1 MAVQSWEKYLENN
14 PAGPAPTGGPAP
26 VAKKRKGPIRE
37 WGDAILFAVI
47 AATLIRWATFEA
59 YTIPTPSMEH
69 TLLVGDYLF
78 VSKLHYGPRTP
89 QTPLQ
94 VPLTHQT
101 VWGTSLKSYSEA
113 IQLPSYRLPGFS
125 EVKNNDVVVFN
136 VPFEAE
142 HPADLRTNYIKRCVA
157 IAGDVLE
164 VRQSQV
170 YINGKPAE
178 NFPEMQNSY
187 YLQVPQANDELMTA
201 FKEQGIVEYNTP
213 DGLPYQE
220 NSAEYGPGYL
230 ISMTPASY
238 NYFKQQPYV
247 KGIIELKT
255 PVGQREGQEVFPNNP
270 DYPYSQSLSPAP
282 YPSWNKDNYGPLQI
296 PKEGQ
301 TVQLTAQN
309 TPQYLKIITR
319 YEHNEGITVDGTGRI
334 LQNGQPLTSYTF
346 KQDYY
351 FMMGDN
357 RHNSLDSRFWGF
369 VPKDHIVGKAVL
381 IWMSVDP
388 NGSFLSKI
396 RWNRLFNLVH

>member
-14 PAGPAPTGGPAP
+14 PAGPAPAGGPTP

-101 VWGTSLKSYSEA
+101 VWGTSVKSYSEA